1 MKQIYFYLAFL
12 LFALAAQAEG
22 TPQTKARKITAV
34 GSVQFRLNN
43 ITSAV
48 ENKDSVLIIFD
59 RYDHTGAGVIYQVF
73 YEDQDHNITIP
84 AVQAGKYYVTIQC
97 LGMHHDRLEKIVTIK
112 SQKSGT
118 VKINLQD
125 SEVFSKDKVVIPAYA
140 PKFSDMAVLK
150 MK

>member
-1 MKQIYFYLAFL
+1 MKQIYLYLACL
-12 LFALAAQAEG
+12 LFTLTVYAEKS
-22 TPQTKARKITAV
+22 PRAKAKKIAAV
-34 GSVQFRLNN
+34 GAIQFKLNN
-43 ITSAV
+43 ATPAV

-73 YEDQDHNITIP
+73 YADQDNNITIP
-84 AVQAGKYYVTIQC
+84 VVPAGKYFVTIQC

-118 VKINLQD
+118 VKIGLED
-125 SEVFSKDKVVIPAYA
+125 SEEFSKDKVVIPTYA
-140 PKFSDMAVLK
+140 PKFAELAVLK